1 MKLAVSTLF
10 CLHKP
15 LEEAFTDIIL
25 SGSNLIELTDDG
37 LHALDRPKV
46 ERLLELRSSYGLE
59 YSLHAP
65 FSSMN
70 IAAPDEYLREAMLR
84 RLEASIKWAS
94 ALKVEALVFH
104 PGAATAIEYFTPGVG
119 WNLNIK
125 SVKRIIKFAEEYG
138 VQAMIENCPE
148 PYPFL
153 MKSVENF
160 NRFYE
165 ESGLD
170 LKMVLDIGHAHL
182 RGEIDGFLKHL
193 GGRVGHIHV
202 SDNNGQMDEHLEIGR
217 GTIGWERVFQK
228 IRDAGFKGWVV
239 IESFKGVKESI
250 KRLEGL
256 LKGSKGEA
264 RPPSGL

>member
-1 MKLAVSTLF
+1 MRLAVSTLF
-10 CLHKP
+10 CLQKP
-15 LEEAFTDIIL
+15 LEEALTDILL
-25 SGSNLIELTDDG
+25 SGSKLVELTDDG
-37 LHALDRPKV
+37 LHTLDRPRV
-46 ERLLELRSSYGLE
+46 ERLLELRSSYDLR

-65 FSSMN
+65 FSTMN

-94 ALKVEALVFH
+94 ALEAEALVFH

-119 WNLNIK
+119 WSLNIR
-125 SVKRIIKFAEEYG
+125 SVGRIVKFAGEYG
-138 VQAMIENCPE
+138 VEVMIENCPE

-153 MKSVENF
+153 MKSIESF

-170 LKMVLDIGHAHL
+170 LRMVLDIAHAHL
-182 RGEIDGFLKHL
+182 RGEVEGFMNLL
-193 GGRVGHIHV
+193 GGRIGHVHV

-217 GTIGWERVFQK
+217 GSIDWGRIIQMIRGADFDGW
-228 IRDAGFKGWVV
+228 IV
-239 IESFKGVKESI
+239 IESFKGIRESM

-256 LKGSKGEA
+256 IGRG
-264 RPPSGL
+264 

>member
-1 MKLAVSTLF
+1 MRIAVSTLF

-15 LEEAFTDIIL
+15 LEEALTDILL
-25 SGSNLIELTDDG
+25 SGSKLVELTDDG
-37 LHALDRPKV
+37 SHALNRPRV

-84 RLEASIKWAS
+84 RLETSIKWAS
-94 ALKVEALVFH
+94 ALEVEALVFH

-119 WNLNIK
+119 WNLNIS
-125 SVKRIIKFAEEYG
+125 SVKRIIKFAGEYG
-138 VQAMIENCPE
+138 VEAMIENCPE

-153 MKSVENF
+153 MKSVESF

-170 LKMVLDIGHAHL
+170 LKIVLDIAHAHL
-182 RGEIDGFLKHL
+182 RGEIDDFIKLL
-193 GGRVGHIHV
+193 GGRIGHIHV
-202 SDNNGQMDEHLEIGR
+202 SDNNGQMDEHLEVGKGSID
-217 GTIGWERVFQK
+217 WKRVLPM
-228 IRDAGFKGWVV
+228 IRDTSFKGWIV
-239 IESFKGVKESI
+239 IESFKGVERSI
-250 KRLEGL
+250 RVLEGL
-256 LKGSKGEA
+256 LEGSRGEV
-264 RPPSGL
+264 RPPSCL